1 MIGSYKGK
9 GSVMKFD
16 KTDGGFDFEAS
27 LTEESTIKSVSTNRD
42 NGDLYLCGQ
51 WSYVVEIEG
60 QDDGDSTT

>member
-1 MIGSYKGK
+1 
-9 GSVMKFD
+9 MKFD